1 MTMLSLFQQAG
12 AIFLL
17 LLFLFLLGNLWF
29 HLVEGLLKK
38 IKGILFP
45 KKEVPWHTFPKEEQK
60 DQDLQNR

>member
-1 MTMLSLFQQAG
+1 MTIFSLFQQAG

-17 LLFLFLLGNLWF
+17 LFFLFLLGNLWF

-45 KKEVPWHTFPKEEQK
+45 QKEVPWHTFPKEEQ
-60 DQDLQNR
+60 QDEDAQNR

>member
-1 MTMLSLFQQAG
+1 MTILSLFQQAG

-45 KKEVPWHTFPKEEQK
+45 KNEVPWHTLPKEEQESE
-60 DQDLQNR
+60 DLQDR

>member
-1 MTMLSLFQQAG
+1 MTLIPLLQQAG
-12 AIFLL
+12 VIFLL
-17 LLFLFLLGNLWF
+17 LLLLFFLGNLWF

-45 KKEVPWHTFPKEEQK
+45 QKKVPWHTLPKEEQK

>member
-38 IKGILFP
+38 INGILFP
-45 KKEVPWHTFPKEEQK
+45 QKEVPWHTLPKEEQK

>member
-38 IKGILFP
+38 IKGSFFP
-45 KKEVPWHTFPKEEQK
+45 KKEIPWHTLPKEEQ
-60 DQDLQNR
+60 QDEDAQNR

>member
-29 HLVEGLLKK
+29 HLVGGLLKK

-45 KKEVPWHTFPKEEQK
+45 QKEVPWHTLPKEEQK

>member
-29 HLVEGLLKK
+29 HLAEGLLKK

-45 KKEVPWHTFPKEEQK
+45 QKKVPWHTLPKEEQK